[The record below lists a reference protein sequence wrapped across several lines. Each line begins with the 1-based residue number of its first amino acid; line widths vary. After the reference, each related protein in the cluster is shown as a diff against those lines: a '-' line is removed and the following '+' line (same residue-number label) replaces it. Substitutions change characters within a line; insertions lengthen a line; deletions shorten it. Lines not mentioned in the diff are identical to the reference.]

1 MLTVA
6 GEAVSP
12 RRIRDSSGD
21 AELGE
26 AEPRRTKA
34 SVAPQRMGADAEGA
48 RSTGGVGV
56 AKHGTRK
63 PRATDR
69 SDDAVSR
76 YLRQISSVPLL
87 DHDEMTALARKVEA
101 GKIAQDRLS
110 VMGEPDPELEAN
122 LLEIVKT
129 GLIAKRR
136 LVEANLR
143 LVVSIAKNYVGYGLS
158 LMDLIQE
165 GNVGLIHAVERF
177 DYRKGYRFST
187 YATWWIRQ
195 AILRALG
202 EQARLVK
209 VPPSVVE
216 QAKHIQRTRNALCQR
231 LGREPTTEEL
241 AEAAGIAPERV
252 AELEA
257 AAHGTLSLDLPVGE
271 GDSRTLGEFLVD
283 DSEDTPYELTIRR
296 LAQRQVREVMALLTE
311 REREILALR
320 FGLDGS
326 RPMTLEELGEK
337 FHVTRE
343 RVRQIEARTLAKLR
357 HPSRARELGEYL
369 G

>member
-1 MLTVA
+1 M
-6 GEAVSP
+6 SP
-12 RRIRDSSGD
+12 RRIRDPSRD
-21 AELGE
+21 AELRD
-26 AEPRRTKA
+26 AERRQTNA
-34 SVAPQRMGADAEGA
+34 SVAPDRPRADAEWA
-48 RSTGGVGV
+48 RSRGGVGV
-56 AKHGTRK
+56 AGHRSRK
-63 PRATDR
+63 PNTVER
-69 SDDAVSR
+69 SDDAVGR

-87 DHDEMTALARKVEA
+87 THDEITALARKVEA
-101 GKIAQDRLS
+101 GKIAQNRLS
-110 VMGEPDPELEAN
+110 AIGEPDPELEAN
-122 LLEIVKT
+122 LLEIVKN
-129 GLIAKRR
+129 GLLAKRR

-143 LVVSIAKNYVGYGLS
+143 LVVSIAKNYAGYGVS

-165 GNVGLIHAVERF
+165 GNVGLIQAVERF

-209 VPPSVVE
+209 VPPRMAE
-216 QAKHIQRTRNALCQR
+216 QAKGVQRTRNVLCQR

-241 AEAAGIAPERV
+241 AEAAGIDPERV

-257 AAHGTLSLDLPVGE
+257 VVHGTLSLDLPVGE
-271 GDSRTLGEFLVD
+271 GASRTLGEFLVD
-283 DSEDTPYELTIRR
+283 DSEDSPYELTIRR
-296 LAQRQVREVMALLTE
+296 LAQQQVRDVMALLTD

-320 FGLDGS
+320 FGLGGS
-326 RPMTLEELGEK
+326 RPMTLEELGKK

-357 HPSRARELGEYL
+357 HPSRARDLGEYL